1 MGVLDNYFY
10 RAYIIFFINE
20 SKELIVKT
28 HSICRS
34 IVVGLKVV
42 VVVVVVT
49 VVQCSSTTYT
59 ATTTTVTT
67 NLLLLQLLLLIMILL
82 VVILLPILIPQLNYS
97 IFIITVI
104 YHYRIL

>member
-42 VVVVVVT
+42 VIVVVT
-49 VVQCSSTTYT
+49 VVQCSSSTYT